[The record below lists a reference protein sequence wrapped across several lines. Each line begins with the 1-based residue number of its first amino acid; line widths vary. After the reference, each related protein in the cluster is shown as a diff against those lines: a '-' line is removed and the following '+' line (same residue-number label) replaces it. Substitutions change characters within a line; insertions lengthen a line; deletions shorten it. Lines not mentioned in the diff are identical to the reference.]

1 MQSRDKLEQ
10 SRECQWI
17 TTNLSTNSNLI
28 GISCKGIV
36 LAPSGSVR
44 HDIPGN
50 GRGRTT
56 ETRPAE
62 IISLPAVTCAVLTVR
77 PRLFIQQLVLAG

>member
-17 TTNLSTNSNLI
+17 TTNLSTNLI
-28 GISCKGIV
+28 GIACKGIV

-44 HDIPGN
+44 HNIPGN

-62 IISLPAVTCAVLTVR
+62 ILSLPAVTCAAIQLDLVS
-77 PRLFIQQLVLAG
+77 LFSSWY